1 MARSGFVPSGS
12 DLLSG
17 LLAGAGRYMGLTLGL
32 LCEESFFV
40 CYFEPLQ
47 DVLVLEVI
55 AI

>member
-1 MARSGFVPSGS
+1 MYS

-17 LLAGAGRYMGLTLGL
+17 LLTGADRYMGLTLGL
-32 LCEESFFV
+32 LFEESFLG

-55 AI
+55 AL